1 MQLKS
6 AVPSAT
12 DRCCAENEKLFFA
25 EKGEWGTPLEKGK
38 CLYFSKVH
46 KNMYISVHRKAT
58 QPKNG
63 NCGKRIFLQKKL
75 FVKNIDEQEIL

>member
-1 MQLKS
+1 MTDIAFYMQLKS
-6 AVPSAT
+6 AVPSAA

-46 KNMYISVHRKAT
+46 KNMYIQRIEKLRSQRMEIVE
-58 QPKNG
+58 NVFFS
-63 NCGKRIFLQKKL
+63 KRNFL
-75 FVKNIDEQEIL
+75 